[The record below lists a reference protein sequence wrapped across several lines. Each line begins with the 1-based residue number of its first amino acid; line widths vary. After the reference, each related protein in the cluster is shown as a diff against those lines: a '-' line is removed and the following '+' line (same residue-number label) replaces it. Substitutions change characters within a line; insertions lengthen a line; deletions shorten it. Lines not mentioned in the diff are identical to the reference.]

1 MTSYFNGSVP
11 LYVSDSQIE
20 NLIIDVTNLQMEI
33 TTLEEQVNDNTMN
46 ITTLNNEI
54 TSFDNALSGQMIQYY
69 KATDTTNDV
78 TLTPGNTFV
87 LITGYTGISLGLP
100 GNFVVSSPGILQYQG
115 TNTAFFLIN
124 YSISGYI
131 DSGTFPIGFC
141 LQKNSALL
149 DSSQQIQT
157 MTLTVNDFKSVSGFA
172 IASLSTNDTISLR
185 ARVIDASPNVI
196 SIGKVCITITKIPS
210 A

>member
-11 LYVSDSQIE
+11 LYVSEGQIDS
-20 NLIIDVTNLQMEI
+20 LVIDITNLQMEVG
-33 TTLEEQVNDNTMN
+33 TLEGQVDDNTMN
-46 ITTLNNEI
+46 INTLNNEI
-54 TSFDNALSGQMIQYY
+54 IAIDTALNGQMIQYY
-69 KATDTTNDV
+69 KDTDTTTDV

-87 LITGYTGISLGLP
+87 LVTGYTGISLGLP

-115 TNTAFFLIN
+115 INQAFFLIN
-124 YSISGYI
+124 YSISGFI

-149 DSSQQIQT
+149 ASSQQIQS

-172 IASLSTNDTISLR
+172 ITSLANNDTISLR
-185 ARVIDASPNVI
+185 ARVIDASPNVL
-196 SIGKVCITITKIPS
+196 SIGKVCITINKIPS